1 LQWRQLDWLLLQRQV
16 LTLRFRSELG
26 LEAMAIPAI
35 MGITLIAITDRI
47 RTMATI
53 MGLRTTGTA
62 GIVTITATIV
72 IITTDLGTKPT

>member
-1 LQWRQLDWLLLQRQV
+1 
-16 LTLRFRSELG
+16 
-26 LEAMAIPAI
+26 MAILAI